1 MKSKILQQI
10 EDETPK
16 HVDIF
21 ADKYADLVLRIDEI
35 LTQKGLSQR
44 DLAQKLNKYPSEI
57 SKWLNGEA
65 NLTLKSIAKLEAE
78 LGETLLEVPRKST
91 QKQEQGYI
99 RQEHTLVSYRKI
111 TTTTTTDTDKL
122 NWLQNVG

>member
-1 MKSKILQQI
+1 MRNKLLQCLLEEIPQ
-10 EDETPK
+10 ESL
-16 HVDIF
+16 IF

-44 DLAQKLNKYPSEI
+44 DLAKKLNKYPSEI

-99 RQEHTLVSYRKI
+99 RQEYTWVSYRKI
-111 TTTTTTDTDKL
+111 TTTTITDTDKL

>member
-1 MKSKILQQI
+1 MRNKLLQCLLEEIPQ
-10 EDETPK
+10 ESL
-16 HVDIF
+16 IF

-44 DLAQKLNKYPSEI
+44 DLAKKLNKYPSEI

-99 RQEHTLVSYRKI
+99 RQEHTWVSYRKI
-111 TTTTTTDTDKL
+111 TTTTITDTDKL